1 LDSLCLAAAQE
12 PDRVRIH
19 ERHFSEFQHNLGH
32 ARGDLR
38 FQFTKVLRSNSADQL
53 DSRAVLDKS
62 LLNLQRHTCSLEQS
76 AGRSEV
82 LE

>member
-1 LDSLCLAAAQE
+1 MPSDSQLPRNLTAAASTRE
-12 PDRVRIH
+12 TSP
-19 ERHFSEFQHNLGH
+19 SSSTTLGTL
-32 ARGDLR
+32 AEILC
-38 FQFTKVLRSNSADQL
+38 FQFTKVLRSNSPDQL

-62 LLNLQRHTCSLEQS
+62 LLNLQRHACSLVQS

>member
-1 LDSLCLAAAQE
+1 LC
-12 PDRVRIH
+12 
-19 ERHFSEFQHNLGH
+19 
-32 ARGDLR
+32 

-62 LLNLQRHTCSLEQS
+62 FFNLQRHASSLVQS
-76 AGRSEV
+76 AGPSKV

>member
-1 LDSLCLAAAQE
+1 MPSDSQLTKE

-19 ERHFSEFQHNLGH
+19 EGHFSEFQHNLGN
-32 ARGDLR
+32 ARGDLC

-62 LLNLQRHTCSLEQS
+62 FFNLQRHASSLVQS
-76 AGRSEV
+76 AGRSKV